1 MVKQHD
7 TMTLRSTDF
16 YWSCPTPMPMLA
28 DRETDYEI
36 GRCVGSRCWKKKRN
50 PRKRMTVIERILSC
64 TTTTW
69 FFFTRKSGSRRSS
82 AVVLNMADGPG
93 SWGDVRFWQRKQ
105 RKRSWKM
112 RGRGSPAPATSRR
125 PPAPRRD
132 SFVRSFGVA
141 CARPHTKK
149 KSRGNQWKKNR
160 LKSAQVRFHTDTTQ
174 FGPVKLTRNPA
185 KVQATLR
192 RSMESRLSQ
201 TKPSKTQYNSVNS
214 CKTHRNVFQ
223 NTVTHQNLKTKLSPV
238 QIRINLSLKTVKLR
252 RNM

>member
-36 GRCVGSRCWKKKRN
+36 GRCVGSRCWKKKKSKKKNDRHWEN
-50 PRKRMTVIERILSC
+50 TLLHHNDVILLYSEERVSSIEC
-64 TTTTW
+64 
-69 FFFTRKSGSRRSS
+69 RRSQYGRWPRLVRWRS
-82 AVVLNMADGPG
+82 FLAAKATKAVVENERPRVAGA
-93 SWGDVRFWQRKQ
+93 GDL
-105 RKRSWKM
+105 S
-112 RGRGSPAPATSRR
+112 AATCA
-125 PPAPRRD
+125 APRFIC
-132 SFVRSFGVA
+132 SLVRRCVCTA
-141 CARPHTKK
+141 AHEKK
-149 KSRGNQWKKNR
+149 KPRQSVKKNR

-252 RNM
+252 RNT